1 MTKILF
7 FILCFCFSI
16 NSHATPEQEAYLKR
30 FTSYTL
36 WNQQLPLIPTPEF
49 LSFID
54 EKKPLSQKL
63 REKWLYDLAKKEYW
77 SIYLAHYQP
86 SSDTS
91 LQCYALFATYQQGSR
106 ETAILDSKKQWL
118 TGNSLPPACD
128 KLFLMLFK
136 EQIFNDTLVT
146 KRIALALEKRNF
158 SLASYLLKKYKQSDA
173 NNDQTLALIYKNP
186 SKITQLARN
195 ELHGDFYTY
204 GLNHMITKNMDHA
217 VSMWS
222 KISKNNVLNEKQQQS
237 FLSSLALY
245 KAVRNTPDAPAWFAK
260 VKDSFYSQGLLEWQ
274 IRYALKRHQWKRIS
288 TLIQKIHDKDSP
300 CWQYWLAR
308 AEEQTNQ
315 KEMATQRY
323 EKLGKLRNYYGFLAN
338 IRLKKPFQF
347 EAEKHAYNKEVLT
360 TYTPILNQINTLY
373 KNNQT
378 GEASRLVND
387 FSSELSKED
396 KSNLAEWIF
405 RELGW
410 VGKSVYISNTPEL
423 NNQLDLRFPL
433 AHEGII
439 KQQARTYGLKEA
451 YIYAIIRQES
461 AFREDA
467 ISFVGAHGLM
477 QLMPSTAKL
486 VAHQHKIVY
495 NDKKQL
501 FNSQKNI
508 NLGAAYLRQLSSRF
522 GNHPLLMAAAYNA
535 GPRQVYRWL
544 NTTPLEETDI
554 WVETLPFQETRNYL
568 KNIMAFYAVYQYQM
582 KEKPDLSPFMRPYK
596 D

>member
-1 MTKILF
+1 MTKKLF

-16 NSHATPEQEAYLKR
+16 NSHATPEQETYLKR

-36 WNQQLPLIPTPEF
+36 WNQQLPLIPTPAF
-49 LSFID
+49 LTFID

-86 SSDTS
+86 SNDTS
-91 LQCYALFATYQQGSR
+91 LQCYALFAAYQQGAR
-106 ETAILDSKKQWL
+106 EAAILDSKKQWL

-222 KISKNNVLNEKQQQS
+222 KISKNNLLNEKQQQS
-237 FLSSLALY
+237 FLSSVALY

-315 KEMATQRY
+315 NEMATQRY
-323 EKLGKLRNYYGFLAN
+323 EQLSKSRNYYGFLAN
-338 IRLKKPFQF
+338 IRLKKSRS
-347 EAEKHAYNKEVLT
+347 
-360 TYTPILNQINTLY
+360 TYFDVT
-373 KNNQT
+373 
-378 GEASRLVND
+378 R
-387 FSSELSKED
+387 
-396 KSNLAEWIF
+396 
-405 RELGW
+405 R
-410 VGKSVYISNTPEL
+410 
-423 NNQLDLRFPL
+423 PL
-433 AHEGII
+433 
-439 KQQARTYGLKEA
+439 
-451 YIYAIIRQES
+451 
-461 AFREDA
+461 
-467 ISFVGAHGLM
+467 
-477 QLMPSTAKL
+477 
-486 VAHQHKIVY
+486 
-495 NDKKQL
+495 
-501 FNSQKNI
+501 I
-508 NLGAAYLRQLSSRF
+508 NLL
-522 GNHPLLMAAAYNA
+522 
-535 GPRQVYRWL
+535 
-544 NTTPLEETDI
+544 
-554 WVETLPFQETRNYL
+554 
-568 KNIMAFYAVYQYQM
+568 
-582 KEKPDLSPFMRPYK
+582 
-596 D
+596 